1 MKKIRYILFV
11 LFCFLSMSLVH
22 AAECPR
28 ITEDSIVVYNA
39 GDYPNTPYCTG
50 MVAGCTADG
59 GANNL
64 CTSGCYPLTIASI
77 LATYGLDYGP
87 EDISSYL
94 CETFPANAQSTEYG
108 SVITPN
114 KEFHNQFSMSI
125 ETIGNRGDDATALLT
140 KVDQTLAENKML
152 MVSVYGGAYSGSG
165 GAHYVAIAMKK
176 NGQYYVVNTGR
187 RGSSGF
193 VSQDYLIQNVLSVVH
208 MGLYVVAPTQC
219 DLVAD
224 SGTSGGGSDTDK
236 YEDYLPN
243 LDDPD
248 DITCEGI
255 FKNGDDFNEFGQ
267 FLQDIF
273 TAIKVLAPALVII
286 LSTIDYIKAIAASNQ
301 DAMKK
306 ANQRTIKRVV
316 IGLIV
321 FFLPFLLDLLFELF
335 GVYDLTTCDIR

>member
-11 LFCFLSMSLVH
+11 LFCFLSMSLVQ
-22 AAECPR
+22 AAKCPK
-28 ITEDSIVVYNA
+28 ITENSIVVYNA
-39 GDYPNTPYCTG
+39 GDYPNVAYCTG

-59 GANNL
+59 GSNNL

-77 LATYGLDYGP
+77 LASYGLDYGP
-87 EDISSYL
+87 EDIGSYL
-94 CETFPANAQSTEYG
+94 CETFPTEAQLREYNST
-108 SVITPN
+108 ITPN
-114 KEFHNQFSMSI
+114 QEFHNQFSMSI
-125 ETIGNRGDDATALLT
+125 ETIGSKGEDVTSLLT
-140 KVDQTLAENKML
+140 KVDQALANNQML
-152 MVSVYGGAYSGSG
+152 MASVYGGAYSGSG
-165 GAHYVAIAMKK
+165 GAHYVAIAMKE
-176 NGQYYVVNTGR
+176 NGQYYVINTGR

-193 VSQDYLIQNVLSVVH
+193 VSQDYLIQNVLSIIN

-219 DLVAD
+219 DSTVD
-224 SGTSGGGSDTDK
+224 SGTSGGGSTTDK

-248 DITCEGI
+248 DITCESI
-255 FKNGDDFNEFGQ
+255 FKDGDDFNEFGQ

-316 IGLIV
+316 IGLVV
-321 FFLPFLLDLLFELF
+321 FFLPFLLDLLFEFF